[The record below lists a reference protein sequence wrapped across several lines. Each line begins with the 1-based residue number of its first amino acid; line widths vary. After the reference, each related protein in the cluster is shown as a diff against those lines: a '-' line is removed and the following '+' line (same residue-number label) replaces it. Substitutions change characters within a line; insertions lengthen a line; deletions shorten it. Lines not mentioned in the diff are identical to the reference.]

1 MYVGHAKIP
10 SKGELIEQHQTGVTR
25 LGYVWYADQLQVL
38 VKWHDGK
45 SSSLRFD
52 RDNFSILA
60 TDEHAQSW
68 DERSA
73 QEVVTESRATA
84 SELARVAA

>member
-1 MYVGHAKIP
+1 MHVGHAKIP
-10 SKGELIEQHQTGVTR
+10 SKGDLIEQHQTGVTR

-38 VKWHDGK
+38 VKWHNGK

-68 DERSA
+68 EKGPA

>member
-1 MYVGHAKIP
+1 MHVGHAKIP
-10 SKGELIEQHQTGVTR
+10 SKGDLIEQHQTGVTR

-45 SSSLRFD
+45 SSSLRLD

-60 TDEHAQSW
+60 T
-68 DERSA
+68 A

-84 SELARVAA
+84 SGLARVAA

>member
-10 SKGELIEQHQTGVTR
+10 SKGDLIEQHQTGVTR

-38 VKWHDGK
+38 VKWQDGK

-68 DERSA
+68 EEGLA
-73 QEVVTESRATA
+73 QEVVTESRAA
-84 SELARVAA
+84 